1 MRYFIMRYFL
11 TFILIFSGLNISL
24 AFDYSEEDKNLF
36 YNSFIE
42 GYICEMTKIIN
53 QIDME
58 QSKKDKFLAELKKQ
72 INKEELVNSS
82 WDCIKKYPIN
92 DIVSA
97 SVTCTAD
104 WSNKQIEKNKKLFSS
119 IK

>member
-1 MRYFIMRYFL
+1 MKYFL
-11 TFILIFSGLNISL
+11 TFLFIFSSLNISW
-24 AFDYSEEDKNLF
+24 AFDYSLEEKNLF
-36 YNSFIE
+36 YDSFIE
-42 GYICEMTKIIN
+42 GYISEMTKIIN
-53 QIDME
+53 QTDME
-58 QSKKDKFLAELKKQ
+58 QSKKDKFLTEFKKQ
-72 INKEELVNSS
+72 INKDELINSS

-97 SVTCTAD
+97 SVTCTSD